1 MPRAVRGRGS
11 PLLYAQLQT
20 FFPDVYLAKPKSS
33 RNSSAEAFVVCR
45 GFKLPPNFRRG
56 VLGRITTSDYAA
68 ACATDGGG
76 SSEERLAVPFVA
88 CGDLSGYDAD
98 ANYDLPA
105 TDGPEGY
112 TPIEP
117 VQMPTTPAYRAYMER
132 QQGVDGRRTV
142 LDEQWSAG
150 AQAPE
155 LT

>member
-1 MPRAVRGRGS
+1 MRRLDAKFVGDADACSNSHLHRRDS
-11 PLLYAQLQT
+11 LHT
-20 FFPDVYLAKPKSS
+20 F
-33 RNSSAEAFVVCR
+33 
-45 GFKLPPNFRRG
+45 
-56 VLGRITTSDYAA
+56 
-68 ACATDGGG
+68 
-76 SSEERLAVPFVA
+76 A

-112 TPIEP
+112 APIEP